1 MLFRMILIKQGLFA
15 KTFMLLLIMTCINN
29 HLLSNNIREQNNDS
43 IFNKKYT
50 YIDKIFKKNIKTVL
64 CFQKDQN
71 LSIPIINL
79 KSDEKISL
87 IFDDHNDNMSNY
99 FYRIIHC
106 NANWL
111 KSDLMESDYIDGF
124 FKNEIYDYELSFN
137 TIKKYINYNLELP
150 NENVDFLKS
159 GNYIIEV
166 TNHLDSIVFHK
177 RFMIL
182 ENKVSISANVK
193 QGTLNK
199 NKKIKHE
206 IDFNINHEKFYISD
220 PYTDVKVVIMQNNNE
235 ENKIND
241 LTPLFVKNNVLIY
254 DYDEENNFFAI
265 NEFRY
270 FDIKSLRYFSE
281 RIKYIVR
288 DSIDNINKVVLFKD
302 KTRSFDLYSIYPD
315 INGKFIIKSQ
325 EARNSMTEA
334 DYAKI
339 NFKLISEK
347 IEFGDI
353 YIYGKLSDWMINDD
367 FKLKY
372 NEKEKIYE
380 ADILLKQGYYNYN
393 YALKDTINNTVDFS
407 FIEGTHYQT
416 KNDYYIYVYH
426 RGPESRYDRLIGFL
440 KTSSKELF

>member
-1 MLFRMILIKQGLFA
+1 
-15 KTFMLLLIMTCINN
+15 
-29 HLLSNNIREQNNDS
+29 
-43 IFNKKYT
+43 
-50 YIDKIFKKNIKTVL
+50 
-64 CFQKDQN
+64 
-71 LSIPIINL
+71 
-79 KSDEKISL
+79 
-87 IFDDHNDNMSNY
+87 MSNY
-99 FYRIIHC
+99 FYKIIHC
-106 NANWL
+106 NSNWL

-124 FKNEIYDYELSFN
+124 FKNEIYDYDLSFN

-150 NENVDFLKS
+150 NENIDFLKS

-166 TNHLDSIVFHK
+166 TNHLDSIIFHK

-235 ENKIND
+235 ENKINN

-281 RIKYIVR
+281 RIKYIEP
-288 DSIDNINKVVLFKD
+288 DSIDDINNVVLFKD
-302 KTRSFDLYSIYPD
+302 KKRSFDLYSIYPD
-315 INGKFIIKSQ
+315 INGKFIIESQ

-347 IEFGDI
+347 IEYGDI
-353 YIYGKLSDWMINDD
+353 YLYGKLSDWMINDD

-380 ADILLKQGYYNYN
+380 TEILLKQGYYNYN

-407 FIEGTHYQT
+407 FIECTHYQT
-416 KNDYYIYVYH
+416 KNDYYIYVYY
-426 RGPESRYDRLIGFL
+426 RGPENRYDKLIGFL

>member
-1 MLFRMILIKQGLFA
+1 MLFRMILIKQNVFA
-15 KTFMLLLIMTCINN
+15 KTFLLILVITCVNN
-29 HLLSNNIREQNNDS
+29 HIFSNNIKQQNNDS

-71 LSIPIINL
+71 LSIPLINL

-87 IFDDHNDNMSNY
+87 IFDDHSDNINTY

-106 NANWL
+106 NSNWL
-111 KSDLMESDYIDGF
+111 KSDLMESEYIDGF

-150 NENVDFLKS
+150 NENIDFLKS

-166 TNHLDSIVFHK
+166 INHLDSIVFHK

-206 IDFNINHEKFYISD
+206 IDFNINHEKFFISD
-220 PYTDVKVVIMQNNNE
+220 PYTDVKVVIKQNNNE

-254 DYDEENNFFAI
+254 DYDDENNFFAI

-281 RIKYIVR
+281 RIKNIEH
-288 DSIDNINKVVLFKD
+288 DSIDDINKVILFKD
-302 KTRSFDLYSIYPD
+302 KRRSFDLYSIYPD
-315 INGKFIIKSQ
+315 INGKFIIESQ

-339 NFKLISEK
+339 NFKLISEE
-347 IEFGDI
+347 IEYGDI
-353 YIYGKLSDWMINDD
+353 YLFGKLSDWMINDD

-380 ADILLKQGYYNYN
+380 TDILLKQGYYNYN
-393 YALKDTINNTVDFS
+393 YAIKDTINNIVDFS

-416 KNDYYIYVYH
+416 KNDYYVYVYY
-426 RGPESRYDRLIGFL
+426 RGPENRYDKLIGFL

>member
-1 MLFRMILIKQGLFA
+1 MILIKQNVFA
-15 KTFMLLLIMTCINN
+15 KTFLLILVITCVNN
-29 HLLSNNIREQNNDS
+29 HIFSNNIKQQNNDS

-71 LSIPIINL
+71 LSIPLINL

-87 IFDDHNDNMSNY
+87 IFDDHSDNINTY

-106 NANWL
+106 NSNWL
-111 KSDLMESDYIDGF
+111 KSDLMESEYIDGF

-150 NENVDFLKS
+150 NENIDFLKS

-166 TNHLDSIVFHK
+166 INHLDSIVFHK

-206 IDFNINHEKFYISD
+206 IDFNINHEKFFISD
-220 PYTDVKVVIMQNNNE
+220 PYTDVKVVIKQNNNE

-254 DYDEENNFFAI
+254 DYDDENNFFAI

-281 RIKYIVR
+281 RIKNIEH
-288 DSIDNINKVVLFKD
+288 DSIDDINKVILFKD
-302 KTRSFDLYSIYPD
+302 KRRSFDLYSIYPD
-315 INGKFIIKSQ
+315 INGKFIIESQ

-339 NFKLISEK
+339 NFKLISEE
-347 IEFGDI
+347 IEYGDI
-353 YIYGKLSDWMINDD
+353 YLFGKLSDWMINDD

-380 ADILLKQGYYNYN
+380 TDILLKQGYYNYN
-393 YALKDTINNTVDFS
+393 YAIKDTINNIVDFS

-416 KNDYYIYVYH
+416 KNDYYVYVYY
-426 RGPESRYDRLIGFL
+426 RGPENRYDKLIGFL

>member
-1 MLFRMILIKQGLFA
+1 MILIKQYVFA
-15 KTFMLLLIMTCINN
+15 KTFLLLLIMTCINN

-43 IFNKKYT
+43 IFNEKYT
-50 YIDKIFKKNIKTVL
+50 YVDKIFKKNIKTVL

-79 KSDEKISL
+79 KSNETISL
-87 IFDDHNDNMSNY
+87 IFDDHSDNMSNY
-99 FYRIIHC
+99 FYKIIHC
-106 NANWL
+106 NSNWL

-124 FKNEIYDYELSFN
+124 FKNEIYDYDLSFN

-150 NENVDFLKS
+150 NENIDFLKS

-166 TNHLDSIVFHK
+166 TNHLDSIIFHK

-281 RIKYIVR
+281 RIKYIEP
-288 DSIDNINKVVLFKD
+288 DSIDDINKVVLFKD
-302 KTRSFDLYSIYPD
+302 KKRSFDLYSIYPD
-315 INGKFIIKSQ
+315 INGKFIIESQ

-339 NFKLISEK
+339 YFKLISEK
-347 IEFGDI
+347 IDFGDI

-380 ADILLKQGYYNYN
+380 TDILLKQGYYNYN
-393 YALKDTINNTVDFS
+393 YALKDTVNNTVDFS

-416 KNDYYIYVYH
+416 KNDYYIFVYY
-426 RGPESRYDRLIGFL
+426 RWPENRYDKLIGFL

>member
-1 MLFRMILIKQGLFA
+1 MILIKQNIFA
-15 KTFMLLLIMTCINN
+15 KTFLLLLIMTSVNN
-29 HLLSNNIREQNNDS
+29 HLLSNNIIKQNNDS
-43 IFNKKYT
+43 ISYKKYT
-50 YIDKIFKKNIKTVL
+50 YVDKIFKKNIKTVL
-64 CFQKDQN
+64 CFQKDKN

-87 IFDDHNDNMSNY
+87 IFDDHSDNMSNY
-99 FYRIIHC
+99 FYKIIHC
-106 NANWL
+106 NSNWL

-150 NENVDFLKS
+150 NENIDFLKS

-166 TNHLDSIVFHK
+166 TNHLDSIIFHK

-235 ENKIND
+235 ENKINN

-281 RIKYIVR
+281 RIKYIES
-288 DSIDNINKVVLFKD
+288 DSIDDINKVVLFKD
-302 KTRSFDLYSIYPD
+302 KRRSFDLYSIYPD
-315 INGKFIIKSQ
+315 INGKFIIESQ

-347 IEFGDI
+347 IEFGDV
-353 YIYGKLSDWMINDD
+353 YIYGKLSDWIINDD

-380 ADILLKQGYYNYN
+380 TDILLKQGYYNYN
-393 YALKDTINNTVDFS
+393 YALKDTINNTVDFC
-407 FIEGTHYQT
+407 FIEGSHYQT
-416 KNDYYIYVYH
+416 KNDYYIYVYY
-426 RGPESRYDRLIGFL
+426 RGPENRYDKLIGFL